1 MSSVGPA
8 SAGARVRDWS
18 RLAERGS
25 MGAVR
30 VVAFLYRKL
39 GRRVLEL
46 LVTPTAAYYFL
57 RERASRR
64 ASRGYLERVWAV
76 PQGRRSLARQPG
88 FFSPFRHFRE
98 FSSQI
103 LDRTVLW
110 GGGIDHFHIDHS
122 GSEHLFALAREGRGG
137 LLLGAHLGSFDM
149 ARQLATEYSL
159 RLNVVMFTAHAEHIN
174 RLFEQLDPS
183 SRVRVLQ
190 LDPGSVRTAFEI
202 KARIDDGELVGML
215 ADRIPAGS
223 RERPFRV
230 DFLGR
235 PAPFPRSPFLLACLL
250 GCPTFASLCIRTGPE
265 RYEARVEPLG
275 PARRLSRRER
285 DKGAE
290 ELARAY
296 VRKLE
301 ETCLRAP
308 YQWFNFYDVWGA
320 STLPDGA
327 PTERR

>member
-1 MSSVGPA
+1 
-8 SAGARVRDWS
+8 VRDWS
-18 RLAERGS
+18 RFAERGS
-25 MGAVR
+25 LGAVR
-30 VVAFLYRKL
+30 LVAFLYRKL

-46 LVTPTAAYYFL
+46 LVTPTATYYFL

-64 ASRGYLERVWAV
+64 ASRDYLDRVWAL
-76 PQGRRSLARQPG
+76 PQGRRSLGRRPG
-88 FFSPFRHFRE
+88 FFSTFHHYRE
-98 FSSQI
+98 FASQI

-110 GGGIDHFHIDHS
+110 GGGIDHFRIDHS

-159 RLNVVMFTAHAEHIN
+159 RLNVVMFTGHAEHIN
-174 RLFEQLDPS
+174 RLFEQLDPA

-190 LDPGSVRTAFEI
+190 LDPTSVRTAFEI
-202 KARIDDGELVGML
+202 KARLDAGELVGML

-223 RERPFRV
+223 RERPFHV

-285 DKGAE
+285 EKGAE
-290 ELARAY
+290 ELARTY
-296 VRKLE
+296 VRRLE

-320 STLPDGA
+320 PTPPDA
-327 PTERR
+327 RAAQAR

>member
-1 MSSVGPA
+1 M
-8 SAGARVRDWS
+8 SAGVRRRRDWT
-18 RLAERGS
+18 AHVERGS
-25 MGAVR
+25 MAAVR
-30 VVAFLYRKL
+30 LVAFLYRAL
-39 GRRVLEL
+39 GRRVLQL
-46 LVTPTAAYYFL
+46 LVAPTAAYYFV

-64 ASRGYLERVWAV
+64 ASRAYLERVWAV
-76 PQGRRSLARQPG
+76 PEGRRRLGRRPG
-88 FFSPFRHFRE
+88 FTSPFRHYRE
-98 FSSQI
+98 FANQI

-122 GSEHLFALAREGRGG
+122 GSEHLFALARQRRGG

-149 ARQLATEYSL
+149 ARQLATEYQL
-159 RLNVVMFTAHAEHIN
+159 RLNVVMFTAHAERIN

-202 KARIDDGELVGML
+202 KSRLEAGELVGML

-223 RERPFRV
+223 HEPPFTV

-235 PAPFPRSPFLLACLL
+235 PAPFPRSPFRLACLL
-250 GCPTFASLCIRTGPE
+250 GCPSFVSLCIRTGPA

-275 PARRLSRRER
+275 PVRRVRREER
-285 DKGAE
+285 DKAAE

-296 VRKLE
+296 VHRLE
-301 ETCLRAP
+301 ATCLRAP

-320 STLPDGA
+320 APGGA
-327 PTERR
+327 PR